1 MRLTAI
7 ARLTRALRNSR
18 LGALCFLL
26 GSWTTAH
33 AEEPRPWQLG
43 MQPSASPVRDQIDF
57 LHDDILLP
65 IITIA
70 SLFVLSLLV
79 YVVFRFNAKRN
90 PVPSKVAHNTTLEI
104 VWTVVPI
111 LVLGVI
117 SIFSLKLEYFMDKA
131 QHPEMTLKV
140 TGHQWYWSYQYQL
153 TENGKETN
161 AISFDANMIPEED
174 AAKQGKKRLLD
185 TDNPVVLPVGTTIR
199 ILVSGTDVIHSWF
212 VPAFGVQEYAMPGR
226 TNESWVKIDR
236 EGTFYGECNQICGV
250 NHPFM
255 PIEIQAISKEAFAKW
270 VEEAKKKFA
279 TRDDGAAPVSVAVNT
294 LQ

>member
-1 MRLTAI
+1 MRSTAV
-7 ARLTRALRNSR
+7 AGLTRTLRYS
-18 LGALCFLL
+18 GIGVVCFLV
-26 GSWTTAH
+26 GFWAKAY
-33 AEEPRPWQLG
+33 AEEPQPWQLG
-43 MQPSASPVRDQIDF
+43 MQPSASAVRDQIDF

-70 SLFVLSLLV
+70 SLFVLGLLV

-90 PVPSKVAHNTTLEI
+90 PVPSKVAHNTVLEI

-161 AISFDANMIPEED
+161 AVAFDANMIPEAD
-174 AAKQGKKRLLD
+174 AVKQGKKRLLD

-236 EGTFYGECNQICGV
+236 AGTYYGECNQICGV

-255 PIEIQAISKEAFAKW
+255 PIEIQAVSKDDFAKW
-270 VEEAKKKFA
+270 LEDAKKKFA
-279 TRDDGAAPVSVAVNT
+279 ARDDGAAVSIAANT

>member
-1 MRLTAI
+1 MRPTAI
-7 ARLTRALRNSR
+7 AGLTRSLRYG
-18 LGALCFLL
+18 GASILFFLFGFL
-26 GSWTTAH
+26 APAH
-33 AEEPRPWQLG
+33 AEEPLPWQLG
-43 MQPSASPVRDQIDF
+43 MQPSASAVRDQIDL
-57 LHDDILLP
+57 LHDYILLP
-65 IITIA
+65 IITVA
-70 SLFVLSLLV
+70 SLFVLGLLV

-117 SIFSLKLEYFMDKA
+117 SIFSLRLEYFMDKT

-140 TGHQWYWSYQYQL
+140 TGHQWFWSYQYQL
-153 TENGKETN
+153 SENGKEVD
-161 AISFDANMIPEED
+161 AVSFEANMVQED
-174 AAKQGKKRLLD
+174 QLKPGQKRLLD

-199 ILVSGTDVIHSWF
+199 ILVTGTDVIHSWF

-236 EGTFYGECNQICGV
+236 EGTYYGQCNQICGV

-255 PIEIQAISKEAFAKW
+255 PIEVQAVSKDAFAKW
-270 VEEAKKKFA
+270 VEDAKKKFA
-279 TRDDGAAPVSVAVNT
+279 LRDGGGAVSIAANT
-294 LQ
+294 LR